1 LAGTFA
7 AALHP
12 MSVNRKTMPDAIP
25 ASGRRR
31 FPMLIRSTATLAALF
46 LVGAAPLAQAADKPT
61 DPQIA
66 HIAYTAGVI
75 DVEAAKQALKK
86 SKNKEVLAFAKDMV
100 RDHEAVNVQALDLV
114 KKLKVTP
121 EDNATSKALT
131 KAATEER
138 AKLAKLKGAAFDKAY
153 VDNEVAYHKQVD
165 SALETLL
172 IPSASNAELKSL
184 LETGLKIFQGHEQH
198 AEHVASMLK

>member
-1 LAGTFA
+1 
-7 AALHP
+7 
-12 MSVNRKTMPDAIP
+12 
-25 ASGRRR
+25 
-31 FPMLIRSTATLAALF
+31 MLIRHTAALAAL
-46 LVGAAPLAQAADKPT
+46 LLLGTAPLAQAADKPT

-138 AKLAKLKGAAFDKAY
+138 AKLAKLTGRQCSRNAAHPVGQQCRVEKPAGDWSE
-153 VDNEVAYHKQVD
+153 D
-165 SALETLL
+165 
-172 IPSASNAELKSL
+172 IP
-184 LETGLKIFQGHEQH
+184 GP
-198 AEHVASMLK
+198 

>member
-1 LAGTFA
+1 
-7 AALHP
+7 
-12 MSVNRKTMPDAIP
+12 
-25 ASGRRR
+25 
-31 FPMLIRSTATLAALF
+31 MLIRSTTALAALLLF
-46 LVGAAPLAQAADKPT
+46 AATPLARAADKPT

-66 HIAYTAGVI
+66 HIAYTAGTI
-75 DVEAAKQALKK
+75 DIEAAKQALKK
-86 SKNKEVLAFAKDMV
+86 SKNKEVLDFAKDMV
-100 RDHEAVNVQALDLV
+100 RDHEAVNKQALDLV
-114 KKLKVTP
+114 KKLKVQP
-121 EDNATSKALT
+121 EDNDTSKALT
-131 KAATEER
+131 NAATAER

-184 LETGLKIFQGHEQH
+184 LQTGLKIFQGHEQH